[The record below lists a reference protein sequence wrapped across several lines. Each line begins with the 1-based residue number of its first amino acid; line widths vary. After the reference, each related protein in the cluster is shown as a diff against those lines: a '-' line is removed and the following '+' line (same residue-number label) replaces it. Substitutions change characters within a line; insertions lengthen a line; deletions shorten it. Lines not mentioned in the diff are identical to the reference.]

1 MTHDTS
7 ESVRQMD
14 CSFKVADGYEPI
26 VSESVSFTNDK
37 PVSAGEYV
45 FTLDGD
51 YVVYTLQDAAH
62 LSNSFLVYVRN
73 SHLKLLRFRCIRFS
87 VERVAF
93 LPQENCN
100 INIILI
106 QPKEK

>member
-51 YVVYTLQDAAH
+51 YVV
-62 LSNSFLVYVRN
+62 
-73 SHLKLLRFRCIRFS
+73 
-87 VERVAF
+87 
-93 LPQENCN
+93 
-100 INIILI
+100 
-106 QPKEK
+106 